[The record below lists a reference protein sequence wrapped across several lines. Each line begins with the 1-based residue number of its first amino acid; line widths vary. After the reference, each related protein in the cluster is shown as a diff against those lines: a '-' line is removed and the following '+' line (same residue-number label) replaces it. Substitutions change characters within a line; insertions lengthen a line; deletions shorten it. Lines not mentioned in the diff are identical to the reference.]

1 MIKTDLTQ
9 PCKACSQKR
18 MRKEPPPHSSGNVM
32 RGIIYGLPI
41 ALGLWLIIF
50 AIWFLLD

>member
-1 MIKTDLTQ
+1 MMKADLTQ
-9 PCKACSQKR
+9 PFKVCSQES

-32 RGIIYGLPI
+32 RGVIYGLPI

-50 AIWFLLD
+50 GIWFLLD